1 MDFGMPTLIENDT
14 LEDNAKL
21 CNELG
26 LQFIELN
33 MNLPQYQA
41 DVIDLDFFNGV
52 AQKYGVYYTIHMD
65 EQFDFA
71 CFNSRVAEA
80 YIATMVDAISLAKKL
95 SVPVINMHLACGV
108 YFTLPNKKVYLY
120 ETNLK
125 LYMDSVRKFRDIV
138 REQIGDYPLKICIE
152 NCSGYKDFQLEAI
165 DILLSDKRFALTF
178 DIGHNFSIGGRDEE
192 IIMARKN
199 RLFHMH
205 LHDATKYNNH
215 LPLGEGEIDI
225 KKYLCLAKEHDCRVV
240 LETKTVDGLKKSVQ
254 WLIDNH
260 HK

>member
-1 MDFGMPTLIENDT
+1 MDFGMPTLIEINT

-21 CNELG
+21 CSELG
-26 LQFIELN
+26 FQFVELN
-33 MNLPQYQA
+33 MNLPQFQS
-41 DVIDLDFFNGV
+41 DVINVDFFNEI

-80 YIATMVDAISLAKKL
+80 YIATMVDTICLAKKL
-95 SVPVINMHLACGV
+95 KVLIINMHLASGV
-108 YFTLPNKKVYLY
+108 YFTLPHEKVYLY
-120 ETNLK
+120 DRNRNRYLE
-125 LYMDSVRKFRDIV
+125 SVRKFRDIV
-138 REQIGDYPLKICIE
+138 AEQIGDHPLKICIE

-178 DIGHNFSIGGRDEE
+178 DIGHDYCIGGIDKDE
-192 IIMARKN
+192 ILARKN

-205 LHDATKYNNH
+205 LHDATQNNNH
-215 LPLGEGEIDI
+215 LPLGDGNIDI
-225 KKYLCLAKEHDCRVV
+225 KEYLSLAKELDCRVV
-240 LETKTVDGLKKSVQ
+240 LETKMVDGLKKSVQ

>member
-26 LQFIELN
+26 LRFVELN
-33 MNLPQYQA
+33 MNLPQFQS
-41 DVIDLDFFNGV
+41 DVIDVDFFKGI
-52 AQKYGVYYTIHMD
+52 AQKYGMYYTIHMD

-80 YIATMVDAISLAKKL
+80 YIAAMVDTISLAKQL
-95 SVPVINMHLACGV
+95 RVPVINMHLASGV
-108 YFTLPNKKVYLY
+108 YFTLPNEKVYLY
-120 ETNLK
+120 ETNLE
-125 LYMDSVRKFRDIV
+125 LFLDSVRKFRDIV

-178 DIGHNFSIGGRDEE
+178 DIGHDYCIGGKDKDE
-192 IIMARKN
+192 ILARKN

-205 LHDATKYNNH
+205 LHDATQNNNH
-215 LPLGEGEIDI
+215 LPLGDGNIDI
-225 KKYLCLAKEHDCRVV
+225 KEYLSLAKEHDCRVV

-254 WLIDNH
+254 WLRDI
-260 HK
+260 

>member
-33 MNLPQYQA
+33 MNLLQFQS
-41 DVIDLDFFNGV
+41 DVIDVDFFKRV
-52 AQKYGVYYTIHMD
+52 AQNYGVYYTIHMD

-80 YIATMVDAISLAKKL
+80 YIATMVDTISLAKQL
-95 SVPVINMHLACGV
+95 RMPVINMHLASGV
-108 YFTLPNKKVYLY
+108 YFTLPNEKVYLY
-120 ETNLK
+120 ETNLE
-125 LYMDSVRKFRDIV
+125 LFLDSVRKFRDIV

-178 DIGHNFSIGGRDEE
+178 DIGHDYCIGGIDKDE
-192 IIMARKN
+192 ILARKN
-199 RLFHMH
+199 RLFHIH
-205 LHDATKYNNH
+205 LHDATQNNNH
-215 LPLGEGEIDI
+215 LPLGDGNIDI
-225 KKYLCLAKEHDCRVV
+225 KEYLSLAKEHNCRVV
-240 LETKTVDGLKKSVQ
+240 LETKTLDGLKKSVE
-254 WLIDNH
+254 WLRDI
-260 HK
+260 

>member
-14 LEDNAKL
+14 LEENAKL

-26 LQFIELN
+26 LQFVELN
-33 MNLPQYQA
+33 MNIPQFLS
-41 DVIDLDFFNGV
+41 DVIDVDFFNEI
-52 AQKYGVYYTIHMD
+52 AQKYGVYYTVHMD

-80 YIATMVDAISLAKKL
+80 YIVTMVDTISLAKKIR
-95 SVPVINMHLACGV
+95 VPVINMHLASGV
-108 YFTLPNKKVYLY
+108 YFTLPNEKVYLY
-120 ETNLK
+120 GTK
-125 LYMDSVRKFRDIV
+125 LELFLDSIRKFRDIV
-138 REQIGDYPLKICIE
+138 AEQIGDYPLKVCIE

-178 DIGHNFSIGGRDEE
+178 DIGHDYCIGGIDKDK
-192 IIMARKN
+192 ILARKN

-215 LPLGEGEIDI
+215 LPLGDGNIDI
-225 KKYLCLAKEHDCRVV
+225 EKYLCLANEHNCRVV
-240 LETKTVDGLKKSVQ
+240 LETKTVNGLMKSVQ
-254 WLIDNH
+254 WLRDIRL
-260 HK
+260 